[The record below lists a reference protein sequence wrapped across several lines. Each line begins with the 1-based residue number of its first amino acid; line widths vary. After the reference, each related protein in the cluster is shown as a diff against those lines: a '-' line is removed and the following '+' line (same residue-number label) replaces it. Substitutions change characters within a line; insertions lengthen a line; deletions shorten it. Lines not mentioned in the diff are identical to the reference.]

1 MDITTKNGTYNFY
14 SFFDEVP
21 SQLKN
26 EDEENIAVLAGEST
40 GQY

>member
-1 MDITTKNGTYNFY
+1 MAHATFTL
-14 SFFDEVP
+14 FFDEVP

-26 EDEENIAVLAGEST
+26 EDEENITVLAGEST